1 MRPISNLNTSAAT
14 YIPPQQLPS
23 SCLET
28 LTLLVQMNNYIKRDA
43 DYSTGMAVTPLV
55 PEEVHLLAVA
65 MTTELHRHQFQP
77 VVNAND
83 LQLPEPFTFDVAGFT
98 ITFTKTQ
105 EHDNTG
111 TLVKIAVSKN
121 GVCTSTNI
129 ALELFHSIVTTLMS
143 RSQYGTFDLWSVRP
157 ILTDESQNRV
167 HEAARY
173 SPAQQYGGE
182 ETHIT
187 NNGMREFG
195 NMSPLAWR
203 NDGELQQSCNTSNI
217 PPNTAND
224 DINNTGQTTEDQ
236 PEADEPQQYV
246 KLTVDDMRKWAAMD
260 QQARNDLGEFKDGVR
275 AIILIS
281 KMPNYLTDHG
291 LNYAGEVKVNGP
303 HEYAKFTLEHIR
315 QWAALDKKVR
325 KPVGYLEK
333 WCKKRNL
340 SRTTARNYLK
350 NDGLTAWVS

>member
-1 MRPISNLNTSAAT
+1 
-14 YIPPQQLPS
+14 
-23 SCLET
+23 
-28 LTLLVQMNNYIKRDA
+28 
-43 DYSTGMAVTPLV
+43 
-55 PEEVHLLAVA
+55 

-173 SPAQQYGGE
+173 SRP
-182 ETHIT
+182 
-187 NNGMREFG
+187 
-195 NMSPLAWR
+195 
-203 NDGELQQSCNTSNI
+203 
-217 PPNTAND
+217 
-224 DINNTGQTTEDQ
+224 NNTEEKKHTLPTTECENLEIC
-236 PEADEPQQYV
+236 PRWRGVTMGNYSNRV
-246 KLTVDDMRKWAAMD
+246 I
-260 QQARNDLGEFKDGVR
+260 QATSHQ
-275 AIILIS
+275 ILR
-281 KMPNYLTDHG
+281 M
-291 LNYAGEVKVNGP
+291 
-303 HEYAKFTLEHIR
+303 
-315 QWAALDKKVR
+315 
-325 KPVGYLEK
+325 
-333 WCKKRNL
+333 
-340 SRTTARNYLK
+340 TT
-350 NDGLTAWVS
+350 